1 MQRLLGLV
9 HEGKILAVPLT
20 PQLRSAY
27 GLLLLVSG
35 VLLVVFALTLL
46 LVRVLR
52 RYRQTYMASRRK
64 PTPNADV
71 WQQHRLP
78 EDWEKRIE
86 PGEPPKEK

>member
-1 MQRLLGLV
+1 MQRLFAIL
-9 HEGKILAVPLT
+9 HESRILAVPLT
-20 PQLRSAY
+20 PPLRRAY
-27 GLLLLVSG
+27 GLLLLVCG
-35 VLLVVFALTLL
+35 VLLAVFALTLL
-46 LVRVLR
+46 LVRGLR

-86 PGEPPKEK
+86 PGEPPKDK